1 MLKLEFWIDEDKK
14 GDGCLNYHCCGVDES
29 EGEGTLNTWYREENY
44 DIAKQKMLENL
55 KRLRDDI
62 DELIKREEAK

>member
-44 DIAKQKMLENL
+44 DIAKQNMLENL

>member
-1 MLKLEFWIDEDKK
+1 MNKITGLMELL
-14 GDGCLNYHCCGVDES
+14 G
-29 EGEGTLNTWYREENY
+29 EENY
-44 DIAKQKMLENL
+44 DIDKQKMLENL